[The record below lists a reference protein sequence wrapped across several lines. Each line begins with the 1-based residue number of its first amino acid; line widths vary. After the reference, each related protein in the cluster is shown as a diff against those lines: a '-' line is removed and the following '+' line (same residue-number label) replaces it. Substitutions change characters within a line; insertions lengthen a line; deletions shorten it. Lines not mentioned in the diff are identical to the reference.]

1 MIRKMK
7 HAVRWAAVGAGL
19 AYLFDPE
26 RGPDRRNGLRQHAL
40 DLIDRTKG
48 SVGQLRSDADHVLE
62 PVGPSAPTEAGNGRT
77 ASATAKS

>member
-7 HAVRWAAVGAGL
+7 HAVRWVAVGAAA

-26 RGPDRRNGLRQHAL
+26 RGTDRRNALRKQAL

-62 PVGPSAPTEAGNGRT
+62 PVDTSASTAPDNGRT
-77 ASATAKS
+77 ASSAATS